1 MPAEARKV
9 LVYWGF
15 PTLAALE
22 TLSLVPLTPDTCMRP
37 SKSPAVDPPA
47 EYSDMSVYM

>member
-1 MPAEARKV
+1 MPSEARKV

-37 SKSPAVDPPA
+37 SRSPEADPPA
-47 EYSDMSVYM
+47 DYSDMCVHM